1 MGASVVGSDF
11 SKNEGGA
18 SATVVSRAGEA
29 GSTESES
36 ERDEARRVFAWVGM
50 VEFGLRVDRSGFD
63 PVGAGIVPTI
73 ATSEPRVWLRQ
84 SQLPVSIVRLRSESR
99 GDLRGF

>member
-1 MGASVVGSDF
+1 MGASAFGSDF

-18 SATVVSRAGEA
+18 STTLLRVAVDA

-50 VEFGLRVDRSGFD
+50 EELRANG
-63 PVGAGIVPTI
+63 
-73 ATSEPRVWLRQ
+73 
-84 SQLPVSIVRLRSESR
+84 
-99 GDLRGF
+99 

>member
-50 VEFGLRVDRSGFD
+50 EEFGLRVDRSGFD

-84 SQLPVSIVRLRSESR
+84 PERNARNYGAANTAR
-99 GDLRGF
+99 GRT